1 MAAYRTAV
9 GRPFAYKQ
17 SKRLQKQA
25 FKKKGEQPLENI
37 NATGFR
43 IMSPMDETPAPG
55 YREDEMVLA
64 MAYVKWQD
72 WKETY
77 SEEAALKCGTLF
89 KELNL
94 PFRGEGG
101 GSAT

>member
-1 MAAYRTAV
+1 ME
-9 GRPFAYKQ
+9 
-17 SKRLQKQA
+17 S
-25 FKKKGEQPLENI
+25 I

-43 IMSPMDETPAPG
+43 IMSPTDETPTPG
-55 YREDEMVLA
+55 YPGDEKVLA

-77 SEEAALKCGTLF
+77 SEEDALKNGTLF